1 MHRIWEWRG
10 KQNPRDKASG
20 EEARAHPQQTGAGSL
35 AGPGREVGGL
45 VMNIVRKGEG
55 DQRGNDGPL

>member
-1 MHRIWEWRG
+1 MERE
-10 KQNPRDKASG
+10 QNPRDKARG
-20 EEARAHPQQTGAGSL
+20 EETRAYPQQTGAGSL

-55 DQRGNDGPL
+55 DRRGNEGPL